1 MPQQLVTKQKLL
13 HCSNLSVI
21 KLNEQFRKCAHHQ
34 HSTNKTEYQSI
45 GEPLFCNKKKK
56 KKDVRFLNGENM
68 SKKVARII
76 KYLVQ
81 ICLPVF
87 TWPQHI
93 WCQLTRTYSAERL
106 KHTANMNCKT
116 QTKLSIN
123 KNLTYVHEQL
133 HTAQLGQK
141 KKKTTL
147 VKLCSLMI
155 CIFPT
160 LLLTKKSRT
169 FQDPNEKF
177 SRIFSEPANV

>member
-1 MPQQLVTKQKLL
+1 
-13 HCSNLSVI
+13 
-21 KLNEQFRKCAHHQ
+21 
-34 HSTNKTEYQSI
+34 
-45 GEPLFCNKKKK
+45 
-56 KKDVRFLNGENM
+56 M

-147 VKLCSLMI
+147 VKTTLQFTDLYISHSFTDEKI
-155 CIFPT
+155 QDFPGP
-160 LLLTKKSRT
+160 K
-169 FQDPNEKF
+169 
-177 SRIFSEPANV
+177 